1 MIVTA
6 IEQTSKNKYRI
17 YVEEE
22 FAFVLYKGELS
33 RFHIHEGGEIS
44 ESVYKEIRTEVILK
58 RAKKKAMYLLN
69 ISDRTERELQ
79 EKLEREEFP
88 DWAVQQAVSYVKS
101 FGYINDERYIEN
113 FIRSKKEKESRKSI
127 YAKLCRKGL
136 DGEKIQDLMELYFE
150 ETTENETISNLLRK
164 KGFCRD
170 TADAKEK
177 QKMAAYLARKGFSY
191 SAIRESVGWE

>member
-6 IEQTSKNKYRI
+6 IEQTAKNKYRI
-17 YVEEE
+17 YIEEE

-136 DGEKIQDLMELYFE
+136 DGEKIQALMELYFE

-177 QKMAAYLARKGFSY
+177 DRK
-191 SAIRESVGWE
+191 SVV